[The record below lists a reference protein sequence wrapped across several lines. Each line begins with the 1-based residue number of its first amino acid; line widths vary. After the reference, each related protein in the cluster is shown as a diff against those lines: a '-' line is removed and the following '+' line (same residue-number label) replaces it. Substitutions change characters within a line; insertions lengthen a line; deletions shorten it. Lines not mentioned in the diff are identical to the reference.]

1 MVLPNPISVEM
12 SAMRVSLLTG
22 LLGAVI
28 YNQNRQQSR
37 VRLFEH
43 GLRFIPDEKAEFGV
57 HQEPVFAAVMT
68 GLKSNEQWSEKAV
81 PADFYDLKGYIE
93 NLLSLSSAGN
103 RAKFVAKSYTALHP
117 GQSAAIMLDGEEIGF
132 IGQLHPTIAQ
142 KIGLTGKAFVCEIS
156 VAHISRREVA
166 RAKEISRFPANR
178 RDLAVVVADN
188 IPANDV
194 LEVCRTAGGDKLTQ
208 INLFDV
214 YHGTGVAAG
223 HKSLAISLV
232 IQDNE
237 KTLEEDEINAVIST
251 VLSELK
257 QCFNAYLRD

>member
-1 MVLPNPISVEM
+1 M
-12 SAMRVSLLTG
+12 
-22 LLGAVI
+22 
-28 YNQNRQQSR
+28 
-37 VRLFEH
+37 
-43 GLRFIPDEKAEFGV
+43 
-57 HQEPVFAAVMT
+57 
-68 GLKSNEQWSEKAV
+68 
-81 PADFYDLKGYIE
+81 
-93 NLLSLSSAGN
+93 
-103 RAKFVAKSYTALHP
+103 
-117 GQSAAIMLDGEEIGF
+117 
-132 IGQLHPTIAQ
+132 
-142 KIGLTGKAFVCEIS
+142 
-156 VAHISRREVA
+156 
-166 RAKEISRFPANR
+166 
-178 RDLAVVVADN
+178 
-188 IPANDV
+188 